1 MNIKKE
7 LKNIYVN
14 ENKKTVVAL
23 WKDGTKTFAQCS
35 PDDNFSTECGVLI
48 CYLKKTCGNS
58 GFYGLMG
65 DLMEKVKIQNKNK
78 KENETE
84 KNQKYRMTWD
94 EIFQMLVEDE
104 IFQTLI
110 EDGRVRF

>member
-1 MNIKKE
+1 MNIKVE

-35 PDDNFSTECGVLI
+35 PEDNFSTECGVLI

-65 DLMEKVKIQNKNK
+65 DLMEKVKAQNK
-78 KENETE
+78 KENKTE
-84 KNQKYRMTWD
+84 KNQEPRRTWD
-94 EIFQMLVEDE
+94 EIFQ
-104 IFQTLI
+104 ILI

>member
-1 MNIKKE
+1 MNIKVE

-58 GFYGLMG
+58 GFYGLIS
-65 DLMEKVKIQNKNK
+65 DLMEKVKVQNK
-78 KENETE
+78 KENKTE
-84 KNQKYRMTWD
+84 KNQGSRRTWD
-94 EIFQMLVEDE
+94 EIFQ
-104 IFQTLI
+104 ILI

>member
-35 PDDNFSTECGVLI
+35 PDDNFSVECGVLI

-58 GFYGLMG
+58 GFYSLMG
-65 DLMEKVKIQNKNK
+65 ELMEKIKVQNKNK
-78 KENETE
+78 KEGME
-84 KNQKYRMTWD
+84 KYFQEQRMTWD
-94 EIFQMLVEDE
+94 EIFQK
-104 IFQTLI
+104 IGFITN
-110 EDGRVRF
+110 DGGIRF

>member
-65 DLMEKVKIQNKNK
+65 DLMERVKVQNKKNK
-78 KENETE
+78 IE
-84 KNQKYRMTWD
+84 KNQKHRMNW
-94 EIFQMLVEDE
+94 EGIFQM
-104 IFQTLI
+104 LI
-110 EDGRVRF
+110 EDGRFNF

>member
-1 MNIKKE
+1 MNIKEE

-65 DLMEKVKIQNKNK
+65 DLMEKVKVQNK
-78 KENETE
+78 KENKTE
-84 KNQKYRMTWD
+84 KNQKYRITWD
-94 EIFQMLVEDE
+94 EIFQ
-104 IFQTLI
+104 ILI
-110 EDGRVRF
+110 EDGRFEF